1 LKTSAEDEGMHLIH
15 VRLSAP
21 VGAPERTD
29 MAAIISSY
37 AEEGDGLE
45 HISVHPEPPQGV
57 TLGFFLLAASLAGAE
72 DSAVRLTRRALEGH
86 PGLRGYRVAAAGT
99 ALVPGPWWEE

>member
-1 LKTSAEDEGMHLIH
+1 MYLIH

-21 VGAPERTD
+21 VGAPERPD
-29 MAAIISSY
+29 MAAIISSF
-37 AEEGDGLE
+37 AEEDDGLE
-45 HISVHPEPPQGV
+45 HLSVHPHLPMGV

-72 DSAVRLTRRALEGH
+72 DSAVRVARRALEGH
-86 PGLRGYRVAAAGT
+86 PGLRGYRLVTAGA

>member
-1 LKTSAEDEGMHLIH
+1 MYLIH
-15 VRLSAP
+15 VRLRAP
-21 VGAPERTD
+21 VGALERPD

-45 HISVHPEPPQGV
+45 HISVHPQLPEGV

-72 DSAVRLTRRALEGH
+72 GSAVRLARRALEGH
-86 PGLRGYRVAAAGT
+86 SGLRGYRVEAAGA